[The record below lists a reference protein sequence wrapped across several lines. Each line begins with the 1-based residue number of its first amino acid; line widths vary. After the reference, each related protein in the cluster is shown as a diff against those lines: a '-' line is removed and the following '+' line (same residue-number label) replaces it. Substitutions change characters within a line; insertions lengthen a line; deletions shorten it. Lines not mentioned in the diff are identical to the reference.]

1 MSSARQLIRTTC
13 LTALAAVMLTCSQN
27 PVTGQREL
35 SLISQAEEVNIG
47 TQQYS
52 PSQQSQGGL
61 YNVDPE
67 LTAYVNEVGQRV
79 AAYSPR
85 QLPYEFVVLNN
96 SVPNAWALPGGKIAV
111 NRGLLYEMN
120 TEAELAAVLGHEVVH
135 AAARHGAQ
143 SVERGMLMQ
152 GALLVTAVAVAV
164 NDNPYGGAII
174 GGAQLGGQLISQ
186 RYGREAERESDLYG
200 TRYMAQAG
208 YDPQGA
214 VDLQLTFVRLS
225 EGNAP
230 GWLDGLFASHPPSME
245 RVENN
250 RRLVA
255 QLRAEGFTGGETG
268 AERYRQ
274 RTANLMATKPAYDAF
289 DEAHRLIREDRFEQA
304 ERKVDEAIAL
314 LPREA
319 RFYGLKG
326 DIALSQRR
334 YEAAI
339 DHYNQ
344 ALARDDNYF
353 DYYLG
358 RGMAYSRQ
366 GNRARARADL
376 QASQNLLPTAIAA
389 NELGT
394 MALADNDRASAK
406 QYFQMAA
413 SAPGSMGEQAQ
424 AAFIQL
430 DVVDNP
436 AAYIQSGVV
445 VDRSGRVILQVANR
459 APVPLANAT
468 FEVQG
473 VVNGQ
478 VTRQQFTATNV
489 PAGQVSEYD
498 TGLRLP
504 AGTTAQMVQAQ
515 SVLRAARV
523 Q

>member
-1 MSSARQLIRTTC
+1 MTSTRALIRT
-13 LTALAAVMLTCSQN
+13 LGLGIAASLLLTCSYN
-27 PVTGQREL
+27 PVTGEREL
-35 SLISQAEEVNIG
+35 SLISQAEEINIG
-47 TQQYS
+47 RQQYS

-61 YNVDPE
+61 YTVDPE

-79 AAYSPR
+79 AAFSPR

-111 NRGLLYEMN
+111 NRGLLYEMQS
-120 TEAELAAVLGHEVVH
+120 EAELAAVLGHEVVH
-135 AAARHGAQ
+135 SAARHGAQ

-152 GALLVTAVAVAV
+152 GALLVTAVAVTV
-164 NDNPYGGAII
+164 NDNPYAGAII
-174 GGAQLGGQLISQ
+174 GGAQLGSQLISQ
-186 RYGREAERESDLYG
+186 RYGRDAERESDLYG

-214 VDLQLTFVRLS
+214 VDLQQTFVRLS
-225 EGNAP
+225 EGRAA
-230 GWLDGLFASHPPSME
+230 GWLEGLFASHPPSQE
-245 RVENN
+245 RVDNN
-250 RRLVA
+250 RQLVA

-268 AERYRQ
+268 AERYRE
-274 RTANLMATKPAYDAF
+274 RTANLMASKPAYDAF
-289 DEAHRLIREDRFEQA
+289 DEAHRLIRDDKFEEA

-326 DIALSQRR
+326 DIALVQRR
-334 YEAAI
+334 YNAAI

-366 GNRARARADL
+366 GDRARARADL

-389 NELGT
+389 NELGS
-394 MALADNDRASAK
+394 MALADNDRTSAK

-413 SAPGSMGEQAQ
+413 AAPGSMGEQAQ
-424 AAFIQL
+424 TAFLRL
-430 DVVDNP
+430 DVADNP
-436 AAYIQSGVV
+436 TAYVQGAVLL
-445 VDRSGRVILQVANR
+445 DRNGRLILQVLNR
-459 APVPLANAT
+459 APMPVTSAT
-468 FEVQG
+468 FELQG
-473 VVNGQ
+473 VINGQ
-478 VTRQQFTATNV
+478 LTRQQFTANNL
-489 PAGQVSEYD
+489 PAGQISEYD

-504 AGTTAQMVQAQ
+504 ADTNMQAVQAQ
-515 SVLRAARV
+515 AIVRSARV